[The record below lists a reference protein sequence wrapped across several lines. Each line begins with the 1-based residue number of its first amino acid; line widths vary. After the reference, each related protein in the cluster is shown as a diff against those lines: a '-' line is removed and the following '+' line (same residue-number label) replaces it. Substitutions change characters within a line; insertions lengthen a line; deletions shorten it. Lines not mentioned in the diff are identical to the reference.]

1 MRVREIARE
10 KALQLLYQRD
20 ITSFDIDKI
29 IENFEFNDTPEE
41 SIIYAVELFK
51 GVLENLD
58 YIDKVIQEFLLN
70 WEWERVLTVDRNIL
84 RIGTFE
90 LLFKKDVPTGAV
102 IDQAVRI
109 AKKYGSYDDSYKFIN
124 GILGRIA
131 ERYRG
136 EEEAWGKSLWNSTR
150 CRI

>member
-1 MRVREIARE
+1 MLKIEMRVREIARE

-20 ITSFDIDKI
+20 ITLFDIDKI
-29 IENFEFNDTPEE
+29 IERFEFNDTPEE

-51 GVLENLD
+51 GVVENLD
-58 YIDKVIQEFLLN
+58 YIDNVIQEFLLN
-70 WEWERVLTVDRNIL
+70 WEWDRVLTIDKNIL
-84 RIGTFE
+84 RIATYE
-90 LLFKKDVPTGAV
+90 LLFKKDVPTAAV

-131 ERYRG
+131 ERYRN
-136 EEEAWGKSLWNSTR
+136 EEEA
-150 CRI
+150 